1 MTAQPVRI
9 CFATTE
15 YPPHQGG
22 VARSARRIVHGLAA
36 AGFDVTVFAALAGAP
51 PGGALS
57 ADGPVAVQW
66 TPPDL
71 VAARRAIGAA
81 DRRRRFDVFHGFP
94 LVAAWPCLTVA
105 AIGARPVISS
115 IRGADGVAFDA
126 ITTEV
131 LRKSQWVTSVS
142 GDSLV
147 RARTITD
154 LSARSSVIP
163 NGIDVADFPAW
174 SPNDANRG
182 VVGTVATFR
191 LKKNIP
197 LLIRAYACLP
207 RALRRALLLVG
218 DGCDENGLPSAAV
231 RRTLDGVIDDMRL
244 RGEATIT
251 GMIEHRRLPE
261 YHQRMRVFALS
272 SDHEGLPNS
281 ILEAAASGLPIVST
295 AVDGVKDIFTD
306 GVDALLVPPHDT
318 TALSS
323 ALERVLNDDDLA
335 ARLSLASRRLAGR
348 LTLAEEVRRYVA
360 LYDALLA
367 GRTAAGIN

>member
-1 MTAQPVRI
+1 MTTPPVRI
-9 CFATTE
+9 CFVTTE

-22 VARSARRIVHGLAA
+22 VARSARRIVQGLAA
-36 AGFDVTVFAALAGAP
+36 AGYEVTVFGALAGAQH
-51 PGGALS
+51 GCALTS
-57 ADGPVAVQW
+57 DGPVTVQW
-66 TPPDL
+66 MPPDL
-71 VAARRAIGAA
+71 SAARRAIGAA
-81 DRRRRFDVFHGFP
+81 DRRRRFDIFHGFP
-94 LVAAWPCLTVA
+94 LVAAYPCLAIA
-105 AIGARPVISS
+105 AMGGRPVISS

-126 ITTEV
+126 VTTEV

-147 RARTITD
+147 RARTVAD

-163 NGIDVADFPAW
+163 NGIDIGNFPPW
-174 SPNDANRG
+174 SPAEANRG

-207 RALRRALLLVG
+207 PAPRRGLLLVG
-218 DGCDENGLPSAAV
+218 DGYDEDGEPSAAV
-231 RRTLDGVIDDMRL
+231 RRTLEGVIDNLRL

-251 GMIEHRRLPE
+251 GMIDYRRLPE

-306 GVDALLVPPHDT
+306 GVDALLVLPHDT

-323 ALERVLNDDDLA
+323 ALGRVLSDDDLA
-335 ARLSLASRRLAGR
+335 QRLSVAARRLAGR
-348 LTLAEEVRRYVA
+348 LSLAEEVRRYVA
-360 LYDALLA
+360 LYDALLE
-367 GRTAAGIN
+367 GRTASRA